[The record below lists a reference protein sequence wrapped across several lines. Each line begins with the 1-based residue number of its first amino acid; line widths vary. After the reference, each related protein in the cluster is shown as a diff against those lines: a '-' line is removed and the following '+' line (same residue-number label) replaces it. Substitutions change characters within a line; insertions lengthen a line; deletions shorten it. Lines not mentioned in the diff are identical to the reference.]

1 MSMGW
6 CYHCGTEIKTV
17 EEHAAHRCPT
27 ETISGLMVTESEC
40 RERER
45 KAFVQGAQWF
55 TEEREPPFT
64 DGEYEFVEA
73 EARRRYGEG
82 SQD

>member
-1 MSMGW
+1 MGW

-45 KAFVQGAQWF
+45 KAFVQGAQSTSSSKPRRAGGTGRVRR
-55 TEEREPPFT
+55 TEATR
-64 DGEYEFVEA
+64 
-73 EARRRYGEG
+73 
-82 SQD
+82 